1 MGSDTFASLQ
11 SVSLLE
17 SGGALMLMVV
27 GEPENQRLIQLCS
40 TPGEL
45 YIKCVLASA
54 ENKATQIHQIFELG
68 FFSSKAVVGE

>member
-1 MGSDTFASLQ
+1 
-11 SVSLLE
+11 
-17 SGGALMLMVV
+17 MLMAV